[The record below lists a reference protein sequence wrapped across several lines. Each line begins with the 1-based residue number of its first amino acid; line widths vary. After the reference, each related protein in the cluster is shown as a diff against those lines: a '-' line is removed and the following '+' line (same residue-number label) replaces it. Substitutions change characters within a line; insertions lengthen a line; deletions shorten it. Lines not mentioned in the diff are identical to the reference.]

1 MCSPKI
7 MAAVKERLT
16 KEGLPS
22 MSRRNFLKLSG
33 GLAAGATVVAATPA
47 PLFAHSSLGGEVV
60 DLSHVFGED
69 APHIFG
75 ADYAPTREK
84 IEFLS
89 EVIHWQQWGFN
100 EHTGTHVDI
109 PSHFILDG
117 GENVDTYD
125 ANLLVSQAVV
135 IDIAARAEMDA
146 DAVVTVEDLRAWE
159 SANGEIPPH
168 ALVCMHSGWEAK
180 FDDPAAFGNWDE
192 NGTPH
197 FPGFGGDAAAFLVE
211 ERDIHGIAV
220 DTMSQDPGNSAT
232 FPVHYTILGAG
243 KYGIENVRNLMAIK
257 DRAATVVLGVP
268 RWKEGSG
275 GPCRV
280 LALT

>member
-7 MAAVKERLT
+7 MSVVKQRLE

-33 GLAAGATVVAATPA
+33 GLAAGASVAAATPV
-47 PLFAHSSLGGEVV
+47 PLFAQDATMGEVV
-60 DLSHVFGED
+60 DLTHVFGEE

-75 ADYAPTREK
+75 ADFAPTREK
-84 IEFLS
+84 IAFLS

-100 EHTGTHVDI
+100 EHSGTHVDI
-109 PSHFILDG
+109 PSHFILDV

-125 ANLLVSQAVV
+125 PNLLVGPAVV
-135 IDIAARAEMDA
+135 IDIAARTEEDA
-146 DAVVTVEDLRAWE
+146 DAFVTVEDLQAWE
-159 SANGEIPPH
+159 SANGEIPPG
-168 ALVCMHSGWEAK
+168 ALVCMHSGWETR
-180 FDDPAAFGNWDE
+180 FNDAAAYGNWDE
-192 NGTPH
+192 DGTPH

-243 KYGIENVRNLMAIK
+243 KYGIENVRNLAAIK
-257 DRAATVVLGVP
+257 DRQATVVLGVP

>member
-7 MAAVKERLT
+7 MAAVRERLD
-16 KEGLPS
+16 KDGLPS

-33 GLAAGATVVAATPA
+33 GLAAGATVATAAPT
-47 PLFAHSSLGGEVV
+47 PLFADMEMSAVV
-60 DLSHVFGED
+60 DLSHIMGED

-75 ADYAPTREK
+75 SDFAAKREK
-84 IEFLS
+84 IDFLS
-89 EVIHWQQWGFN
+89 EVIHWQQWSFN

-125 ANLLVSQAVV
+125 PNLLVSTAVV
-135 IDIAARAEMDA
+135 IDIAARAAEDA
-146 DAVVTVEDLRAWE
+146 DAFVTIEDLRAWE
-159 SANGEIPPH
+159 SANGEIPPN
-168 ALVCMHSGWEAK
+168 ALVCMHSGWEEK
-180 FDDPAAFGNWDE
+180 FYDQAAYGNWDAD
-192 NGTPH
+192 GTAH
-197 FPGFGGDAAAFLVE
+197 FPGFGAEAAAFLVE
-211 ERDIHGIAV
+211 ERDIRGIAV

-243 KYGIENVRNLMAIK
+243 KYGIENVRNLAAIQDK
-257 DRAATVVLGVP
+257 EATVILGVP
-268 RWKEGSG
+268 RWKDGSG